1 MKKINSCSCLPFY
14 CLLAGLLFLQLPAA
28 AQYTLRLKV
37 NSLPQ
42 NHEADSIF
50 VAGNFNNWNPGDTNF
65 LLKKNK
71 GKWELVLQ
79 NLATGLYKFKFTRGS
94 WNKAATSKSGSAIP
108 NEIVKLSSDST
119 IVFLVDA
126 WQDDFSAA
134 EKKHTASKN
143 VQVIDTS
150 FFIPQLKRSRRISI
164 YLPASYSATK
174 KQYPVLYM
182 HDGQNIFDEFSSG
195 YGEWGVD
202 EALDTLTAKGQPECI
217 VVAIDNGPQ
226 RLNEYNPFDND
237 KFGKGEGKEYAAF
250 LVHTLKPFIDKHYR
264 THKDKEHTLI
274 AGSSMGGLISYYTIL
289 AYPGVFGKAGI
300 FSPAF
305 WTAPGLLPYTDS
317 ISPKLNGKLFFYI
330 GGLEGDRFVEDM
342 YQQMQHLGMQSA
354 ALIYGVTDPDGRH
367 NEAAWRKWFPEF
379 YKFMM
384 ADWSNYVIPLKD

>member
-1 MKKINSCSCLPFY
+1 MKKTKHFFCLHFY
-14 CLLAGLLFLQLPAA
+14 CLLAGLLSLQLHAA
-28 AQYTLRLKV
+28 AQYTLRLQLS
-37 NSLPQ
+37 SLPQ
-42 NHEADSIF
+42 KYNADSIF
-50 VAGNFNNWNPGDTNF
+50 VAGNFNDWNPRNKNF
-65 LLKKNK
+65 LLKKSK

-79 NLATGLYKFKFTRGS
+79 NLAPAVYEFKFTRGS
-94 WNKAATSKSGSAIP
+94 WSKAATSRSGAAIP

-119 IVFLVDA
+119 LVFLVDA
-126 WQDDFSAA
+126 WQDDFDAV

-150 FFIPQLKRSRRISI
+150 FFIPQLNRSRLISI
-164 YLPASYSATK
+164 YLPASYLATK

-264 THKDKEHTLI
+264 THKDKEHTII
-274 AGSSMGGLISYYTIL
+274 AGSSMGGLISYYTML
-289 AYPGVFGKAGI
+289 AYPGVFGKAGV

-317 ISPKLNGKLFFYI
+317 IAPKLNGKLFFYI
-330 GGLEGDRFVEDM
+330 GGLEGDRYAEDM
-342 YQQMQHLGMQSA
+342 YQLMQHLGTQSA
-354 ALIYGVTDPDGRH
+354 ALIYGVTDPGGRH